1 MNNDIPDT
9 AALRALLDA
18 MPEGP
23 WRVALSQPNPDI
35 RTAAG
40 WEVVH
45 ASYDDH
51 LSVLEFIAAA
61 RNALPALL
69 ERLGQYEGAITWGT
83 SCLSCSKVLDGAYQE
98 TVRAEEAEK
107 ALAAAR
113 EENAG
118 LVADLNAVMA
128 QRDKALSAASREVA
142 VNAEVAAAREEL
154 AEARRERD
162 HLRRVLDAANATTE
176 SAQRIVAAALADGT
190 ATFLPAIN
198 SAGVGVGNCN
208 CQAIKGTPNFPGPW
222 HPRGDTPTCP
232 KAAVPA
238 NGGQP
243 CPECGASG
251 DESCRTPGGVR
262 RWDHTGRAPQTGDG
276 EQAAEASTD
285 NCTCDLNLRTQCATC
300 RAANAEASTDGQD
313 TGTFCGHPY
322 IGNEGEFTCDLYT
335 PHNGRRH
342 WNSLAEFGWGNTTT
356 GESAA

>member
-1 MNNDIPDT
+1 MSNDIPDT
-9 AALRALLDA
+9 AALRALLDDA
-18 MPEGP
+18 SPAP
-23 WRVALSQPNPDI
+23 WTVQYAEPHEMWIVYDNDAEKVAEVFDKEVGLTI
-35 RTAAG
+35 AG
-40 WEVVH
+40 
-45 ASYDDH
+45 
-51 LSVLEFIAAA
+51 L
-61 RNALPALL
+61 RNQGAALL
-69 ERLGQYEGAITWGT
+69 
-83 SCLSCSKVLDGAYQE
+83 D
-98 TVRAEEAEK
+98 

-285 NCTCDLNLRTQCATC
+285 DPW
-300 RAANAEASTDGQD
+300 DGLPERICP
-313 TGTFCGHPY
+313 TCGHERSWHTN
-322 IGNEGEFTCDLYT
+322 GHDTSSAGCDKGDCPCPVSRDAIDEVEPPLSAV
-335 PHNGRRH
+335 PSAGP
-342 WNSLAEFGWGNTTT
+342 ETT
-356 GESAA
+356 GDNGETAC